1 MVKDEWVSSEDSSGE
16 MQVGDLDWSPQQRR
30 WGKRRQDGQEEGP
43 SASVDFQVRP
53 GETFEGAMRR
63 VHDAAKDRYEEEYV
77 QREQRAFALAKEER
91 ERELMSQYGRELR
104 QGVDAG
110 QQQAKEGLQ
119 AQYAAELA
127 HDLDVQRRDLQA
139 LYDHEL
145 AQECERV

>member
-1 MVKDEWVSSEDSSGE
+1 MK
-16 MQVGDLDWSPQQRR
+16 
-30 WGKRRQDGQEEGP
+30 
-43 SASVDFQVRP
+43 
-53 GETFEGAMRR
+53 R

-127 HDLDVQRRDLQA
+127 HDLDVQRRDVQA
-139 LYDHEL
+139 PYDHEL
-145 AQECERV
+145 AQERKRV

>member
-1 MVKDEWVSSEDSSGE
+1 MVKDEWILSEDSSGE

-30 WGKRRQDGQEEGP
+30 WGKRRQAGQEGGP
-43 SASVDFQVRP
+43 SALVDFQVRP

-91 ERELMSQYGRELR
+91 EHELMSQYGRELR

-110 QQQAKEGLQ
+110 QQREQEWLK
-119 AQYAAELA
+119 AQYDAELA
-127 HDLDVQRRDLQA
+127 RDFDA
-139 LYDHEL
+139 
-145 AQECERV
+145 